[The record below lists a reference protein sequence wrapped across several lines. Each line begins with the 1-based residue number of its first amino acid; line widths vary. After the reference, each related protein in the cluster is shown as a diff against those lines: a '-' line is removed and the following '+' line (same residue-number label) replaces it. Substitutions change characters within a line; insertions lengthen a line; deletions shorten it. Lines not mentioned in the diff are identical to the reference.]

1 MNYLKKIF
9 NLFSSK
15 AKKKSIFL
23 LVMFCIMAL
32 LDIVGVASIMPFMA
46 TLANPELIKTNVY
59 LNDFFH
65 FLNFD
70 NPKSF
75 LFFLGFLSFAF
86 LLISLIFKAITTYLQ
101 SNFVFMQEY
110 EIGVRLLEGYLHQ
123 PYAWFLGRNSSDLS
137 KTILSEV
144 AAVLNGA
151 IIPAM
156 ILISQGLVVIMM
168 LIFLIVINPKL
179 IIVVASVI
187 VIFYIFVFFSI
198 NKFLLRIGK
207 EKVYVNKNRFLTLNE
222 TFGSVKEVKL
232 GESEMKFV
240 YQFSKYAIPFAKQQ
254 SYLQSLSYLPRLALE
269 AIGFGGLLLIILYLM
284 NNTQHFDLIIPTI
297 ALYAIAGYRL
307 LPAFQNIFS
316 ALTKLRF
323 AKPAL
328 DLLNAELSNLS
339 FNRSKIGKTVKMK
352 IKDNIEL
359 KNISFNYPGSSKLS
373 IKDISMKIK
382 INNNIGIVGV
392 TGSGK
397 TTLADIIL
405 FLLTTDKGTIF
416 VDGKPINSKNYREW
430 QKIIGYVPQQI
441 YIADDTVSA
450 NIAYGIPPESVNKA
464 AIKRSA
470 KIANIHEFITKELK
484 DGYKAILGERGK
496 KLSGG
501 QLQRI
506 GIARA
511 LYNAPSIL
519 ILDEATS
526 ALDNITERAVMNKIN
541 NLNKKIT
548 IIHIAHRLSTVRHCD
563 QIYVLEKGQIKAH
576 GTYNKLQSNS
586 KIFREMSVN

>member
-1 MNYLKKIF
+1 
-9 NLFSSK
+9 
-15 AKKKSIFL
+15 
-23 LVMFCIMAL
+23 MAL
-32 LDIVGVASIMPFMA
+32 LDIVGVASVMPFMA

-65 FLNFD
+65 FLNFE

-110 EIGVRLLEGYLHQ
+110 EIGVRLLEGYLRQ

-207 EKVYVNKNRFLTLNE
+207 EKVYVNKNRFLALNE

-240 YQFSKYAIPFAKQQ
+240 YQFSKYAMPFAKQQ

-284 NNTQHFDLIIPTI
+284 NNTQHFDLIIPAI

-339 FNRSKIGKTVKMK
+339 FSRSKIGKIVKMK

-405 FLLTTDKGTIF
+405 FLLTTDKGAIF

-484 DGYKAILGERGK
+484 DGYKTILGERGK

-501 QLQRI
+501 QRQRI

-586 KIFREMSVN
+586 KIFREMLVN

>member
-9 NLFSSK
+9 NLLSSK

-65 FLNFD
+65 FLNFE

-110 EIGVRLLEGYLHQ
+110 EIGVRLLEGYLRQ

-284 NNTQHFDLIIPTI
+284 NNTQHFDLIIPAI

-339 FNRSKIGKTVKMK
+339 FSRSKIGKIVKMK

-405 FLLTTDKGTIF
+405 FLLTTDKGAIF

-484 DGYKAILGERGK
+484 DGYKTILGERGK

-501 QLQRI
+501 QRQRI

-586 KIFREMSVN
+586 KIFREMLVN

>member
-9 NLFSSK
+9 NLLSSK
-15 AKKKSIFL
+15 AKKKFIFL
-23 LVMFCIMAL
+23 LVMFFIMAL
-32 LDIVGVASIMPFMA
+32 LDIVGVASVMPFMA

-65 FLNFD
+65 FLNFE

-110 EIGVRLLEGYLHQ
+110 EIGVRLLEGYLRQ

-207 EKVYVNKNRFLTLNE
+207 EKVYVNKNRFLALNE

-240 YQFSKYAIPFAKQQ
+240 YQFSKYSMPFAKHQ

-269 AIGFGGLLLIILYLM
+269 AIVFVVLLFIILYLM
-284 NNTQHFDLIIPTI
+284 NNSQHFDLIIPAI

-339 FNRSKIGKTVKMK
+339 FSRSKIGKIVKMK

-405 FLLTTDKGTIF
+405 FLLTTDKGAIF

-484 DGYKAILGERGK
+484 DGYKTILGERGK

-501 QLQRI
+501 QRQRI

-586 KIFREMSVN
+586 KIFREMLVN

>member
-9 NLFSSK
+9 NLLSSK
-15 AKKKSIFL
+15 AKKKFIFL
-23 LVMFCIMAL
+23 LVMFFIMAL
-32 LDIVGVASIMPFMA
+32 LDIVGVASVMPFMA

-65 FLNFD
+65 FLNFE

-207 EKVYVNKNRFLTLNE
+207 EKVYVNKNRFLALNE

-284 NNTQHFDLIIPTI
+284 KNTQHFDLIIPAI

-339 FNRSKIGKTVKMK
+339 FNRSKIGKIVKMK

-405 FLLTTDKGTIF
+405 FLLTTDKGAIF

-484 DGYKAILGERGK
+484 DGYKTILGERGK

-501 QLQRI
+501 QRQRI

-586 KIFREMSVN
+586 KIFREMLVN

>member
-9 NLFSSK
+9 NLLSSK
-15 AKKKSIFL
+15 AKKKTIFL
-23 LVMFCIMAL
+23 LVMFFIMAL
-32 LDIVGVASIMPFMA
+32 LDIVGVASVMPFMA

-59 LNDFFH
+59 LNNFFH

-70 NPKSF
+70 NPESF

-110 EIGVRLLEGYLHQ
+110 EIGMRLLEGYLRQ

-168 LIFLIVINPKL
+168 LIFLIFINPKL
-179 IIVVASVI
+179 IIVVASVM
-187 VIFYIFVFFSI
+187 VIFYTLVFFSI

-207 EKVYVNKNRFLTLNE
+207 EKVYVNKNRFLALNE

-240 YQFSKYAIPFAKQQ
+240 YQFSKYAMPFAKQQ

-284 NNTQHFDLIIPTI
+284 NNTQDFDLIIPVI

-323 AKPAL
+323 ARPAL
-328 DLLNAELSNLS
+328 DLLNDELANLS
-339 FNRSKIGKTVKMK
+339 FNRSKISKIVKMK

-373 IKDISMKIK
+373 IKDVSMKIK

-405 FLLTTDKGTIF
+405 FLLTTDKGAIF
-416 VDGKPINSKNYREW
+416 VDGKPINSKNYRAW

-484 DGYKAILGERGK
+484 DGYKTILGERGK

-501 QLQRI
+501 QRQRI

-511 LYNAPSIL
+511 LYNEPSIL

-526 ALDNITERAVMNKIN
+526 ALDSITERAVMNEIN

-548 IIHIAHRLSTVRHCD
+548 IIHIAHRLSTVRHSD
-563 QIYVLEKGQIKAH
+563 QIYVLDKGQIKAH

-586 KIFREMSVN
+586 KIFREMLVN